1 MGCSYSLHNVKRHFI
16 HWDNNMKNPDKN
28 LSGKSDEREVK
39 LCKIRFFTLHS
50 SFFILRKHSFR
61 TVKPKGW
68 PRQRPCFIAWNMV
81 FHTMKPYLWRTETLP
96 FAIPSFVNRPFTI
109 EYPCNYLSFSDL
121 RKTSKIALFS
131 SEWPFRDQH
140 PPFFGVKIR
149 IFLDIIHSIHTL
161 LFSNDD
167 ASGIKMKD

>member
-109 EYPCNYLSFSDL
+109 EYPRNHLSVNAL

-131 SEWPFRDQH
+131 SEEQFVQKH
-140 PPFFGVKIR
+140 ALYLGSKFE
-149 IFLDIIHSIHTL
+149 LYLT
-161 LFSNDD
+161 
-167 ASGIKMKD
+167 